1 MTKERESS
9 LEEKP
14 ETHFVERHMKNLIND
29 SPANLIETYFRF
41 RLKPKEK
48 KKKGKAFSLITKFS
62 LKCFVSFRYN
72 LNGLSFRGS
81 EKKTLINKCV
91 IKNY

>member
-48 KKKGKAFSLITKFS
+48 KK
-62 LKCFVSFRYN
+62 R
-72 LNGLSFRGS
+72 R
-81 EKKTLINKCV
+81 EKHFL
-91 IKNY
+91 